1 MNLFVEIPQQLMKH
15 SLLVIFICVIV
26 DLNGMHD
33 EQVPDDGDDQLGA
46 PVATAEKKYFIFL
59 LVAFFSLIIILMQ
72 STFEETSKR
81 SSSILVSAKITFTKC
96 FFEGSQRL
104 CFLPHSHQRW
114 LLTFGP
120 LK

>member
-1 MNLFVEIPQQLMKH
+1 
-15 SLLVIFICVIV
+15 
-26 DLNGMHD
+26 MHD

-46 PVATAEKKYFIFL
+46 PVAAAEKSISFFSLGIL
-59 LVAFFSLIIILMQ
+59 FSLIIILTQ
-72 STFEETSKR
+72 STFEKTGKS
-81 SSSILVSAKITFTKC
+81 SSSILVSAKITFTKF

>member
-1 MNLFVEIPQQLMKH
+1 
-15 SLLVIFICVIV
+15 
-26 DLNGMHD
+26 MHD

-46 PVATAEKKYFIFL
+46 PVAAAEKVFYFSL
-59 LVAFFSLIIILMQ
+59 QAFFSLIIILTQ
-72 STFEETSKR
+72 STFEKTGKS

-96 FFEGSQRL
+96 FFEGFQRL